1 MFEVSKSV
9 ENAILDTWDYLAP
22 DAAELCEGSDEIA
35 MEFVIDADRLSMQGF
50 TEANNTVK
58 ALARKHGFGTV
69 RRELARRIPL
79 L

>member
-9 ENAILDTWDYLAP
+9 ENAILDTWDYIAA